1 MYNYGRLA
9 MFPCLLNL
17 NLCVIIIRLLMLAK
31 EGKVMGSIEEIRVYL
46 MVLAVTFSISVVS
59 FIVLIVNDIRF
70 HRQDQKQFEI
80 LDKSA
85 ASLNSRH
92 DRATVERDRMSTEH
106 DHLSNQLSYEHD
118 RLSKEHDRLSNQLST
133 KHDRLSKEHDQ
144 IKEKLNNIYTN
155 QETEKAAREAYGKV
169 IPEGDTFKHMADAIY
184 MHSVQLQQEVNTLKN
199 QIIQLENKNRDQKQQ
214 IIALK
219 ERLSQKQE
227 KPTEPEET
235 EKNEYDE
242 ILDNMDLSP
251 DSHDEE
257 EWER

>member
-17 NLCVIIIRLLMLAK
+17 NLCVITMRLLMLAK
-31 EGKVMGSIEEIRVYL
+31 EGKGMGSIEEVKVYL
-46 MVLAVTFSISVVS
+46 VVLTVTFLITCIALVVM
-59 FIVLIVNDIRF
+59 IVNDIRF
-70 HRQDQKQFEI
+70 HGKDQKEFEY
-80 LDKSA
+80 LEKSTA
-85 ASLNSRH
+85 GLNSRH
-92 DRATVERDRMSTEH
+92 DRATVERDRMST
-106 DHLSNQLSYEHD
+106 
-118 RLSKEHDRLSNQLST
+118 
-133 KHDRLSKEHDQ
+133 EHDQ

-219 ERLSQKQE
+219 ERLSQEQE